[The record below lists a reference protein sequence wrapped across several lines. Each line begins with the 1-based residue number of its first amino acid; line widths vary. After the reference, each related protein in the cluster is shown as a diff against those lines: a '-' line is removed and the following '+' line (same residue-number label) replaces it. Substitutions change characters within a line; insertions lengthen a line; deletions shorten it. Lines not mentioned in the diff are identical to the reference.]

1 MGGRSGDTMSRRNT
15 GAFPGHA
22 GMELEGQCL
31 HAVKIAEGSS
41 G

>member
-1 MGGRSGDTMSRRNT
+1 MGGGSGDTMSRNT

-31 HAVKIAEGSS
+31 RAVKIAEGCH